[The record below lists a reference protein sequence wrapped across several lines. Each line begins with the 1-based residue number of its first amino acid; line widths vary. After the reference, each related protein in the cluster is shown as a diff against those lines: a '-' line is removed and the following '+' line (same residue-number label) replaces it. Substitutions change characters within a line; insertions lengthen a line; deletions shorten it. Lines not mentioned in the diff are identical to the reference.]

1 MLDTKSM
8 EQHHINQW
16 VTWLANDTIPPPW
29 KKKVQARCINMPKLT
44 SRKGINFIAT
54 YLPQQSHM
62 NSPYRVIL
70 ATWKYSHYEILFC
83 FQCIPSTH
91 THTHTHPPT
100 HTNGSIK
107 KNPWETGL
115 HKQPVY
121 PIFTIM
127 WFDGINFLFFL
138 ADV

>member
-1 MLDTKSM
+1 MSYLVGQWHNSSSM
-8 EQHHINQW
+8 
-16 VTWLANDTIPPPW
+16 

-83 FQCIPSTH
+83 FQWIPSTH
-91 THTHTHPPT
+91 THT

-127 WFDGINFLFFL
+127 WFDGINFLFFFGRCL
-138 ADV
+138 GARFLVFLNMAPC